1 VLKGGIALTVGTASS
16 CGRTLFAPLP
26 DLRERKHNNDVVGS
40 YRSPTRLRNVNWRL
54 GPLVFLNSAPDVSIS
69 RISASRSC
77 FGSLFFSLAALT
89 LLALLTAIVRALR
102 GANGGT
108 RGSGN
113 FGRFFASSRRC
124 LRVHGAGGLT
134 QSASWCMNR
143 VFPAIVPHIELA
155 LDSRGRCGT
164 SGLSEIIRLAGRTR
178 FISPGYP
185 GVAPRRSLPS
195 QTPL

>member
-1 VLKGGIALTVGTASS
+1 MPARRPTSVLKGGIALTVGTASS

-102 GANGGT
+102 GAKGGT

-124 LRVHGAGGLT
+124 LRVHGAGGLDT
-134 QSASWCMNR
+134 VSKLVHEPGIPGNCPTHRACPRQSRKVWYKWT
-143 VFPAIVPHIELA
+143 I
-155 LDSRGRCGT
+155 
-164 SGLSEIIRLAGRTR
+164 
-178 FISPGYP
+178 
-185 GVAPRRSLPS
+185 
-195 QTPL
+195 